1 MKKNTFSILLIM
13 LLIFINGCSGYKPIF
28 SSTNLEFDIANYSLE
43 NDKTLGKKI
52 YLKLQ
57 RASKLNE
64 NNENVRKIDIL
75 IKASQNKKATAKDSS
90 GKILQYKISLNFD
103 IKIKDYLTEDEI
115 LNETYSSSF
124 SYKIQDQYSDTLKLE
139 ERSINQLVDKTYQQ
153 ILIKLSE
160 NIITQ

>member
-1 MKKNTFSILLIM
+1 MKKNTFTILLIV

-43 NDKTLGKKI
+43 DNKTLGEKI
-52 YLKLQ
+52 YSRLK
-57 RASKLNE
+57 RASKLNG

-124 SYKIQDQYSDTLKLE
+124 TYKIQNQYSDTLKLE

-160 NIITQ
+160 NIITK

>member
-1 MKKNTFSILLIM
+1 MKKNTFTILLIV
-13 LLIFINGCSGYKPIF
+13 LLIFINGCSDYKPIF

-43 NDKTLGKKI
+43 DNKTLGEKI
-52 YLKLQ
+52 YSRLK
-57 RASKLNE
+57 RASKLNG

-75 IKASQNKKATAKDSS
+75 IKASQNKKATAKDAS
-90 GKILQYKISLNFD
+90 GKILQYKISLNID
-103 IKIKDYLTEDEI
+103 VKIKDYLTEDEI

-124 SYKIQDQYSDTLKLE
+124 TYKIQKQYSDTLKLE

-160 NIITQ
+160 NIITK

>member
-1 MKKNTFSILLIM
+1 MKKNTFTILLIV

-43 NDKTLGKKI
+43 DNKTLGEKI
-52 YLKLQ
+52 YSRLK
-57 RASKLNE
+57 RASKLNG

-75 IKASQNKKATAKDSS
+75 IKASQNKKATAKDAS

-124 SYKIQDQYSDTLKLE
+124 TYKIQNQYSDTLKLE

-160 NIITQ
+160 NIITK

>member
-1 MKKNTFSILLIM
+1 MKKNTFTIFLIV
-13 LLIFINGCSGYKPIF
+13 LLIFISGCSGYKPIF
-28 SSTNLEFDIANYSLE
+28 SSTNLEFDIADYLLE
-43 NDKTLGKKI
+43 GNKTLGQKI
-52 YLKLQ
+52 YLKLK
-57 RASKLNE
+57 RASKFNE

-90 GKILQYKISLNFD
+90 GKILQYKISLNID
-103 IKIKDYLTEDEI
+103 VKIKDYLTEDEI

-124 SYKIQDQYSDTLKLE
+124 TYKIQNQYSDTLKLE

>member
-1 MKKNTFSILLIM
+1 MKKNTFTILLIM
-13 LLIFINGCSGYKPIF
+13 LLTFINGCSGYKPIF

-43 NDKTLGKKI
+43 DNKTLGEKI
-52 YLKLQ
+52 YSRLK
-57 RASKLNE
+57 RASKLNG

-75 IKASQNKKATAKDSS
+75 IKASQKKKATAKDAS
-90 GKILQYKISLNFD
+90 GKILQYKISLNID
-103 IKIKDYLTEDEI
+103 VKIKDYLTEDEI
-115 LNETYSSSF
+115 LNETYSSS
-124 SYKIQDQYSDTLKLE
+124 STYKIQNQYSDTLKLE

>member
-1 MKKNTFSILLIM
+1 MKKNTFTILLIV

-28 SSTNLEFDIANYSLE
+28 SSTNLEFNIANYSLE
-43 NDKTLGKKI
+43 DNKTLGEKI
-52 YLKLQ
+52 YSRLK
-57 RASKLNE
+57 RASKLNG

-103 IKIKDYLTEDEI
+103 VKIKDYLTEDEI

-124 SYKIQDQYSDTLKLE
+124 TYKIQNQYSDTLKLE

-160 NIITQ
+160 NIITK

>member
-1 MKKNTFSILLIM
+1 MKKNTFTILLIV

-43 NDKTLGKKI
+43 DNKTLGEKI
-52 YLKLQ
+52 YSRLK
-57 RASKLNE
+57 RASKLNG

-75 IKASQNKKATAKDSS
+75 IKASQNKKATAKDAS
-90 GKILQYKISLNFD
+90 GKILQYKISLNID

-124 SYKIQDQYSDTLKLE
+124 TYKIQKQYSDTLKLE

-160 NIITQ
+160 NIITK

>member
-1 MKKNTFSILLIM
+1 MKKNTFTILLIV

-43 NDKTLGKKI
+43 DDKALGEKI
-52 YLKLQ
+52 YSRLK
-57 RASKLNE
+57 RASKLNG

-75 IKASQNKKATAKDSS
+75 IKASQNKKATAKDAS
-90 GKILQYKISLNFD
+90 GKILQYKISLNID
-103 IKIKDYLTEDEI
+103 VKIKDYLTEDEI

-124 SYKIQDQYSDTLKLE
+124 TYKIQNQYSDTLKLE

-160 NIITQ
+160 NIITK

>member
-1 MKKNTFSILLIM
+1 MKKNTFTILLIV

-28 SSTNLEFDIANYSLE
+28 SSTNLEFNIANYSLE
-43 NDKTLGKKI
+43 DNKTLGEKI
-52 YLKLQ
+52 YSRLK
-57 RASKLNE
+57 RASKLNK

-75 IKASQNKKATAKDSS
+75 IKASQNKKATAKDAS
-90 GKILQYKISLNFD
+90 GKILQYKISLNID
-103 IKIKDYLTEDEI
+103 VKIKDYLTEDEI

-124 SYKIQDQYSDTLKLE
+124 TYKIQNQYSDTLKLE

-160 NIITQ
+160 NIITK

>member
-1 MKKNTFSILLIM
+1 MKKNTFTILLIV

-43 NDKTLGKKI
+43 DNKTLGEKI
-52 YLKLQ
+52 YSKLK
-57 RASKLNE
+57 RASKLNG

-75 IKASQNKKATAKDSS
+75 IKASQNKKATAKDAS
-90 GKILQYKISLNFD
+90 GKILQYKISLNID
-103 IKIKDYLTEDEI
+103 VKIKDYLTEDEI

-124 SYKIQDQYSDTLKLE
+124 TYKIQNQYSDTLKLE
-139 ERSINQLVDKTYQQ
+139 ERSINQLVDNTYQQ

-160 NIITQ
+160 NIITK

>member
-1 MKKNTFSILLIM
+1 MKKNTFTILLIV

-28 SSTNLEFDIANYSLE
+28 SSTNLEFNIANYSLE
-43 NDKTLGKKI
+43 DNKTLGEKI
-52 YLKLQ
+52 YSKLK
-57 RASKLNE
+57 RASKLNG

-75 IKASQNKKATAKDSS
+75 IKASQNKKATVKDAS
-90 GKILQYKISLNFD
+90 GKILQYKISLNID
-103 IKIKDYLTEDEI
+103 VKIKDYLTEDEI

-124 SYKIQDQYSDTLKLE
+124 TYKIQKQYSDTLKLE

-160 NIITQ
+160 NIITK

>member
-1 MKKNTFSILLIM
+1 MKKNTFTILLIV

-43 NDKTLGKKI
+43 DDKTLGEKI
-52 YLKLQ
+52 YARLK
-57 RASKLNE
+57 RASKLNG

-75 IKASQNKKATAKDSS
+75 IKASQNKKATVKDSS
-90 GKILQYKISLNFD
+90 GKILQYKISLNID
-103 IKIKDYLTEDEI
+103 VKIKDYLTEDEI

-124 SYKIQDQYSDTLKLE
+124 TYKIQNQYSDTLKLE

-160 NIITQ
+160 NIITK

>member
-1 MKKNTFSILLIM
+1 MKKNTFTILLIV

-28 SSTNLEFDIANYSLE
+28 SSTNLEFNIANYSLE
-43 NDKTLGKKI
+43 DNKTLGEKI
-52 YLKLQ
+52 YSRLK
-57 RASKLNE
+57 RASKLND

-75 IKASQNKKATAKDSS
+75 IKASQNKKATVKDSS
-90 GKILQYKISLNFD
+90 GKILQYKISLNID
-103 IKIKDYLTEDEI
+103 VKIKDYLTEDEI

-124 SYKIQDQYSDTLKLE
+124 TYKIQNQYSDTLKLE

-160 NIITQ
+160 NIITK

>member
-1 MKKNTFSILLIM
+1 MKKNTFTILLIV

-28 SSTNLEFDIANYSLE
+28 SSTNLEFNIANYSLE
-43 NDKTLGKKI
+43 DNKTLGEKI
-52 YLKLQ
+52 YSRLK
-57 RASKLNE
+57 RASKLNG

-75 IKASQNKKATAKDSS
+75 IKASQNKKATAKEAS
-90 GKILQYKISLNFD
+90 GKILQYKISLNID
-103 IKIKDYLTEDEI
+103 VKIKDYLTEDEI

-124 SYKIQDQYSDTLKLE
+124 TYKIQKQYSDTLKLE

-160 NIITQ
+160 NIITK

>member
-1 MKKNTFSILLIM
+1 MKKNTFTILLIV

-28 SSTNLEFDIANYSLE
+28 SSTNLEFNIANYSLE
-43 NDKTLGKKI
+43 DNKTLGEKI
-52 YLKLQ
+52 YSRLK
-57 RASKLNE
+57 RASTLNG

-75 IKASQNKKATAKDSS
+75 IKASQNKKATAKDAS
-90 GKILQYKISLNFD
+90 GKILQYKISLNID
-103 IKIKDYLTEDEI
+103 VKIKDYLTEDEI

-124 SYKIQDQYSDTLKLE
+124 TYKIQNQYSDTLKLE

-160 NIITQ
+160 NITTK

>member
-1 MKKNTFSILLIM
+1 MKKNTFTILLIV

-43 NDKTLGKKI
+43 DNKTLGEKI
-52 YLKLQ
+52 YLRLK
-57 RASKLNE
+57 RASKLNG

-75 IKASQNKKATAKDSS
+75 IKASQNKKATAKDAS
-90 GKILQYKISLNFD
+90 GKILQYKISLNID
-103 IKIKDYLTEDEI
+103 VKIKDYLTEDEI

-124 SYKIQDQYSDTLKLE
+124 TYKIQNQYSDTLKLE
-139 ERSINQLVDKTYQQ
+139 ERSINQLVDKTYQH

-160 NIITQ
+160 NIITK

>member
-1 MKKNTFSILLIM
+1 MKKNTFTTLLIV

-28 SSTNLEFDIANYSLE
+28 SSTNLEFNIANYSLE
-43 NDKTLGKKI
+43 DNKTLGEKI
-52 YLKLQ
+52 YSRLE
-57 RASKLNE
+57 RASKLNG

-75 IKASQNKKATAKDSS
+75 IKASQNKKATAKDAS
-90 GKILQYKISLNFD
+90 GKILQYKISLNID
-103 IKIKDYLTEDEI
+103 VKIKDYLTEDEI

-124 SYKIQDQYSDTLKLE
+124 TYKIQKQYSDTLKLE

-160 NIITQ
+160 NIITK

>member
-1 MKKNTFSILLIM
+1 MKKNTFTILLIV
-13 LLIFINGCSGYKPIF
+13 LLIFINGCAGYKPIF

-43 NDKTLGKKI
+43 DNKTLGEKI
-52 YLKLQ
+52 YLKLK

-64 NNENVRKIDIL
+64 NNENVREIDIL

-115 LNETYSSSF
+115 LDESYSSSF
-124 SYKIQDQYSDTLKLE
+124 AYKIQNKYSDTLKLE

-160 NIITQ
+160 NIITK

>member
-1 MKKNTFSILLIM
+1 MKKNTFTILLIM
-13 LLIFINGCSGYKPIF
+13 LLTFINGCSGYKPIF

-43 NDKTLGKKI
+43 DDKTLGEKI
-52 YLKLQ
+52 YLRLK
-57 RASKLNE
+57 RASKLNK

-115 LNETYSSSF
+115 LDETYSSSF
-124 SYKIQDQYSDTLKLE
+124 TYKIQNQYSDTLKLE